1 VRREAKP
8 LDGQQ
13 DIKSR
18 IKGSEVKME
27 KGFILASILAIL
39 LASCQAAVSPP
50 PKITPT
56 PFIGSARI
64 ELGDISMYFEAH
76 GAGEALILLHGG
88 FGSADIWANQ
98 IPVFSEYYYV
108 IAPDSR
114 AQGRTTDSDALI
126 SYHLMAEDMIRLMD
140 YLGISSAYIVGWSD
154 GGDIGIDLA
163 IHHPERVKK
172 LVAFGANISPDGYQD
187 SFLNYVRNA
196 TIEDIKLMVGNKYLE
211 MMPDSARL
219 AIILEK
225 IRTLYLTEPNFTL
238 KELAAITAPTLILDG
253 QNETVIRL
261 DQPLKIA
268 ESIPGAQLV
277 ILPNAGHNAV
287 TENPSAWNNAV
298 LDFLK
303 DK

>member
-98 IPVFSEYYYV
+98 IPVFSEHYYV

-163 IHHPERVKK
+163 IHHPERVKA

-187 SFLNYVRNA
+187 SFLNYVRIS
-196 TIEDIKLMVGNKYLE
+196 TVDDIKLMVGKAYLE
-211 MMPDSARL
+211 KMPDSARL
-219 AIILEK
+219 PIILEK
-225 IRTLYLTEPNFTL
+225 IRSLYLTEPSFTL

-261 DQPLKIA
+261 DQPQKIA
-268 ESIPGAQLV
+268 ESIPNSQLV